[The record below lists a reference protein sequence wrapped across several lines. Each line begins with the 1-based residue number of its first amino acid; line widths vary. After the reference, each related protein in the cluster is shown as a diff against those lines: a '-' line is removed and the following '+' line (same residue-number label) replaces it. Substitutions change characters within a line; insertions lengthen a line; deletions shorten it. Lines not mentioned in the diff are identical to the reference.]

1 MMPALFGL
9 DMLTVFGLAIVGCGA
24 LGWLLGPAVGG
35 ALFRA
40 MNRSSMP
47 GMTQVRFP
55 QNRTLLFYFPF
66 HFVIFLIQFYRYRE
80 RSNSSSI

>member
-9 DMLTVFGLAIVGCGA
+9 DMLTLFGLAIVGCGA

-40 MNRSSMP
+40 MNRASMP
-47 GMTQVRFP
+47 GMTQVRSALSRL
-55 QNRTLLFYFPF
+55 QNRTPPHPNTF
-66 HFVIFLIQFYRYRE
+66 
-80 RSNSSSI
+80 RSPLRLAIMF